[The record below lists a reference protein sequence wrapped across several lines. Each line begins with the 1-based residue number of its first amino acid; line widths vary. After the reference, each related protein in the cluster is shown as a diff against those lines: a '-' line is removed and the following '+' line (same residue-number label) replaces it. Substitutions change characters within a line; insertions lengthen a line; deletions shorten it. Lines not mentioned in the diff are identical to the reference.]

1 MSNTVDIIIVDD
13 HSLTRTGIGSILEP
27 VSDFRIIGEA
37 ANAQTLF
44 EQLDNRRPNMV
55 LLDINLPDINGVQV
69 AERIRE
75 DYDHIKLIVV
85 TMHDEDAYIEQMVR
99 MGVDGYV
106 LKDTSHDELIQ
117 AIRIVSKGGKYFTPK
132 VTETIMMKYVDGN
145 GESAGANDATHE
157 LTPREMDIIKCVS
170 RELSNREIA
179 EELSISVRTVENHKR
194 NLFQKLGVRNSVGLV
209 RFAFEHD
216 LLD

>member
-1 MSNTVDIIIVDD
+1 MDIIIVDD

-27 VSDFRIIGEA
+27 VSDFRIVGEA
-37 ANAQTLF
+37 PDASTLF
-44 EQLDNRRPNMV
+44 DQIQKRRPSLV
-55 LLDINLPDINGVQV
+55 LLDINLPDMNGVEV
-69 AERIRE
+69 AEKVKTE
-75 DYDHIKLIVV
+75 HPNIKLIVV
-85 TMHDEDAYIEQMVR
+85 TMHDEDAYIEKMVR
-99 MGVDGYV
+99 TGVDGYV

-117 AIRIVSKGGKYFTPK
+117 AIRIVAKGGKYFTPK
-132 VTETIMMKYVDGN
+132 VTETIMMKYVDG
-145 GESAGANDATHE
+145 ETATTSDNASHE

-209 RFAFEHD
+209 RYAFEHD